1 MEDFNLSDT
10 KKNLFAKAFARKDKG
25 KDRDLITSLYEKSGE
40 AFRGSPVGKL
50 VKNVVTSDFTK
61 TKRDQ
66 VLDKFGAPEHYKR
79 FAQYLTGGTVGN
91 KDITNLPENVKKDVV
106 RSHFMGT
113 EKDPDAHLVPYLGYP
128 EKEKKIIG
136 GKHKGKPN
144 PSYNPDSTLLSTYN
158 NPART
163 AYSLGH
169 VQFKPKDDG
178 GFTLTDTYDVDSNVS
193 MGAKPY
199 KPLRGTRTDLTEGG
213 QLASRLYDLSKFLG
227 INQPMKYNV
236 DFEAQR
242 FK

>member
-1 MEDFNLSDT
+1 VEDFNLSDT

-25 KDRDLITSLYEKSGE
+25 KDRDLITNLYEKSGE

-199 KPLRGTRTDLTEGG
+199 IPLVTRKSDLGEGG
-213 QLASRLYDLSKFLG
+213 ILASRLYDLSKFLG
-227 INQPMKYNV
+227 INNPMKYNV
-236 DFEAQR
+236 KFDVEN
-242 FK
+242 